1 MIALKKYI
9 QDHDRLYKLCKLGE
23 NQNEFFIYCT
33 FYDLRMFT
41 FSKKLNFLK
50 IYIYIYINFIYRN
63 FLSKARKRYQLVY
76 LTLAFVSDVLQ
87 VCLC

>member
-41 FSKKLNFLK
+41 FSKKLNFFK
-50 IYIYIYINFIYRN
+50 IYIYIEISYIEI
-63 FLSKARKRYQLVY
+63 S
-76 LTLAFVSDVLQ
+76 
-87 VCLC
+87 CLKLGKGTNWFT